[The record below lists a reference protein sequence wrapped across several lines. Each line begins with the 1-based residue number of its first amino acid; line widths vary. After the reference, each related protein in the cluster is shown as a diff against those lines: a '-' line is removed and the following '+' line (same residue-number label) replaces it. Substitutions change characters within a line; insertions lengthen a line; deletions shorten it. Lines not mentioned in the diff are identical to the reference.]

1 MFSYLLTLLYFL
13 SEQRA
18 TQNMQKK
25 KDSQKIILNG
35 ENMTQKRIALALKK
49 NKNAAQRPSRVP
61 GTPSLSSTLQLSW
74 PSPKRLEG
82 KKRQSQPHLAKNF
95 LKLQQKV
102 ETLSTRLADQSN
114 SGSSLESEKP
124 ISCNWSFENSQNSS
138 RVRRYEKPSWVADHS
153 ATPNWWACCVG
164 RGRI

>member
-13 SEQRA
+13 SEPRA
-18 TQNMQKK
+18 TQKHAEK

-61 GTPSLSSTLQLSW
+61 GTPSLSSVLQLAFSQ
-74 PSPKRLEG
+74 KTRRKEG
-82 KKRQSQPHLAKNF
+82 KKRQSQPHLAKIF
-95 LKLQQKV
+95 LKLQKKV
-102 ETLSTRLADQSN
+102 DTLSTKLADQSN

-124 ISCNWSFENSQNSS
+124 ISCRCSFENSQNSS
-138 RVRRYEKPSWVADHS
+138 RVRRYEKPSWVADTS
-153 ATPNWWACCVG
+153 ATPN
-164 RGRI
+164 